1 MVTVRPRRCFVLSI
15 LAHDQF
21 RVKGFRHKTGSLRSD
36 RTVKKLVDFHY
47 AQAPMQI
54 DDCDHSISNKLGG
67 TFGYWQP
74 RGSDPNT
81 ECLAAVTW
89 ADDLCKQEGPFDGV
103 FAFSQGAALAA
114 LLISLQTT
122 QPQAAPHIRF
132 RFACFF
138 SGFIPTVIGGG
149 VRVDSSSKESVTSK
163 GLELPWLPNLNS
175 ASEDLHEL
183 PSLHCYGT
191 SDDII
196 SSQHSMQLATLF
208 SDKSKTVIEHPGG
221 HMVPAG
227 SVYKKQ
233 FKAFILQQTN

>member
-1 MVTVRPRRCFVLSI
+1 MDEACTAIDWWCQSCPEATEIQAQPHKSKHNTADVKVDASQGNPIQRKLRVLA
-15 LAHDQF
+15 LHGYGQTPQ
-21 RVKGFRHKTGSLRSD
+21 GFRHKTGSLRSD
-36 RTVKKLVDFHY
+36 RTVKKVVDFHY

-89 ADDLCKQEGPFDGV
+89 ANDLCKQEGPFDGV

-149 VRVDSSSKESVTSK
+149 VRVGLVQRSQSHQKASSCH
-163 GLELPWLPNLNS
+163 G
-175 ASEDLHEL
+175 
-183 PSLHCYGT
+183 
-191 SDDII
+191 
-196 SSQHSMQLATLF
+196 F
-208 SDKSKTVIEHPGG
+208 
-221 HMVPAG
+221 
-227 SVYKKQ
+227 
-233 FKAFILQQTN
+233 QT